1 MMLTVDKLVKTMA
14 YEEKRKKE
22 KDEKRKIEMSK
33 IELFNNIENE
43 EELNLKKQE
52 TQEKRKKDME
62 NHIIKLQNKRN
73 ESIEQ
78 LEKYKKE
85 KQMSLPI
92 FNHITNENAWKQE
105 RNRLKIKRNKEH
117 QQRMLNKEETNEIK
131 NKELQK
137 KITEYRE
144 QLQKQH
150 DVRSKRHAFLHQ
162 TEQNIQNNHTNLINW
177 YNKEKENQLK
187 RLEQR
192 ERNTK

>member
-1 MMLTVDKLVKTMA
+1 MLTVDKLVKTMA

-22 KDEKRKIEMSK
+22 KDEKRKLEMSK

-43 EELNLKKQE
+43 DEWNLKKQE

-117 QQRMLNKEETNEIK
+117 QQRMLNKEEANEIK

-150 DVRSKRHAFLHQ
+150 DARSKRHAFLHQ
-162 TEQNIQNNHTNLINW
+162 NEMDRQNNHTNLINW

>member
-1 MMLTVDKLVKTMA
+1 MLTVDKLVKTMA

-22 KDEKRKIEMSK
+22 KDEKRKLEMSK

-43 EELNLKKQE
+43 EEWNLKKQE

-105 RNRLKIKRNKEH
+105 RNRLKIKRNKQH
-117 QQRMLNKEETNEIK
+117 QQRMMNKEETNEIK

-150 DVRSKRHAFLHQ
+150 DARSKRHAFLHQ
-162 TEQNIQNNHTNLINW
+162 NEMDRQNNHTNLINW

>member
-1 MMLTVDKLVKTMA
+1 MLTVDKLVKTMA

-22 KDEKRKIEMSK
+22 KDEKRKLEMSK

-43 EELNLKKQE
+43 DEWNLKKQE

-73 ESIEQ
+73 KSIEQ

-92 FNHITNENAWKQE
+92 FNHVTNENDWKQE
-105 RNRLKIKRNKEH
+105 RNRLKIKRNKDH
-117 QQRMLNKEETNEIK
+117 QQRMMNKEEANEIK

-144 QLQKQH
+144 QLQKQQ

-162 TEQNIQNNHTNLINW
+162 TEHNRQNNHTNLINW

-192 ERNTK
+192 ERNKK

>member
-1 MMLTVDKLVKTMA
+1 MLTVDKLVKTMA

>member
-1 MMLTVDKLVKTMA
+1 MLTVDKLVKTMA

-22 KDEKRKIEMSK
+22 KDEERKLEMSK

-43 EELNLKKQE
+43 DEWNLKKQE
-52 TQEKRKKDME
+52 TQEKQKKDME

-144 QLQKQH
+144 QLQKQQ
-150 DVRSKRHAFLHQ
+150 DARSKRHAFLHQ

-192 ERNTK
+192 ERNKK

>member
-1 MMLTVDKLVKTMA
+1 MK
-14 YEEKRKKE
+14 
-22 KDEKRKIEMSK
+22 
-33 IELFNNIENE
+33 
-43 EELNLKKQE
+43 
-52 TQEKRKKDME
+52 
-62 NHIIKLQNKRN
+62 NHIVKLQNKRN

-85 KQMSLPI
+85 KQMSLPV
-92 FNHITNENAWKQE
+92 FNHITNENAWNQE

-117 QQRMLNKEETNEIK
+117 QQRMMNKEEANEIK

-150 DVRSKRHAFLHQ
+150 DVRSKRHAILHQ
-162 TEQNIQNNHTNLINW
+162 TEQNRQNNHTNLINW

-192 ERNTK
+192 ERNKK

>member
-1 MMLTVDKLVKTMA
+1 MLTVDKLVKTMA

-22 KDEKRKIEMSK
+22 KDEKRKLEMSK

-43 EELNLKKQE
+43 EEWNLKKQE

-117 QQRMLNKEETNEIK
+117 QQRMLNKEEANEIK

-150 DVRSKRHAFLHQ
+150 DARSKRHAFLHQ
-162 TEQNIQNNHTNLINW
+162 NEMDRQNNHTNLINW

>member
-1 MMLTVDKLVKTMA
+1 MLTVDKLVKTMA

-22 KDEKRKIEMSK
+22 KDEKRKLEMSK

-43 EELNLKKQE
+43 DEWNLKKQE

-105 RNRLKIKRNKEH
+105 RNRLKIKRNKQH
-117 QQRMLNKEETNEIK
+117 QQRMLNKEEANEIK

-150 DVRSKRHAFLHQ
+150 A
-162 TEQNIQNNHTNLINW
+162 II
-177 YNKEKENQLK
+177 
-187 RLEQR
+187 
-192 ERNTK
+192 